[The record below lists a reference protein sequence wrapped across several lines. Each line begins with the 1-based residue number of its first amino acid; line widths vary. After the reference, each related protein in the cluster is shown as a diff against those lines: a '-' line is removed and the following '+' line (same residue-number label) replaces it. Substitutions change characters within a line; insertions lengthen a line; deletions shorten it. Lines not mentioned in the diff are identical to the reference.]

1 MVELTLKIKAGS
13 GRMNMVDHG
22 HGLAAVGDPIQ
33 VGDVV
38 VLQSL
43 SFKLQARVEQVDSLS
58 YVGRITDCPVEEYHG
73 EEIAFS
79 EEHIQTR
86 NRPTTP

>member
-1 MVELTLKIKAGS
+1 MVELTLKAAK
-13 GRMNMVDHG
+13 GRMNIVDHS
-22 HGLAAVGDPIQ
+22 HGLAALAASTQ

-38 VLQSL
+38 VLQTL
-43 SFKLQARVEQVDSLS
+43 SFKLRARVEQVDGLE
-58 YVGRITDCPVEEYHG
+58 YVGRIMDCPVEEYLG

-86 NRPTTP
+86 NRPATS